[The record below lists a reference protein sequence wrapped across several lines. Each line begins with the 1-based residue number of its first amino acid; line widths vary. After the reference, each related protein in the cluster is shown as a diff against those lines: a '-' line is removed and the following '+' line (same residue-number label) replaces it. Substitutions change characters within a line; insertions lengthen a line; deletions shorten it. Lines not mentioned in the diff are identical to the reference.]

1 MKTCFRIFSAAI
13 LITAFAV
20 SQANAAL
27 LPSYYTDRAAWQA
40 DVAVKSNVTFVGLA
54 PSGQDAYPSPLVVD
68 GVTFSSTDVNGTFY
82 VQDDSFENISGFYE
96 GLNSGEVLQA
106 YTDVMIDN
114 PTTFSSFG
122 VDLRGYFDPNDSV
135 NPQLNSTFDIELS
148 NGDMFTITVAN
159 PQSPTDPIPFFGFA
173 SLQEFSWVKISGG
186 QDFYI
191 ILDNVSFA
199 STTIPEPTSIAVFGI
214 GGLLA
219 HFGIARRKNRK
230 A

>member
-40 DVAVKSNVTFVGLA
+40 DVVVNSNVTFVGLA
-54 PSGQDAYPSPLVVD
+54 PNGQDFYPTPLDVN
-68 GVTFSSTDVNGTFY
+68 GVTFSSTDAGGALY
-82 VQDDSFENISGFYE
+82 VQDDSFENIPGSYQ

-106 YTDVMIDN
+106 YTDVTITN
-114 PTTFSSFG
+114 PTPFSAFG
-122 VDLRGYFDPNDSV
+122 VDLRGYFDPNDISG
-135 NPQLNSTFDIELS
+135 PQLNSTFDIELS
-148 NGDMFTITVAN
+148 NGDMFTISVAN

-173 SLQEFSWVKISGG
+173 SLQEFSWVKISAG

-191 ILDNVSFA
+191 VLDNVSFA

-219 HFGIARRKNRK
+219 RFGIARRKNRK